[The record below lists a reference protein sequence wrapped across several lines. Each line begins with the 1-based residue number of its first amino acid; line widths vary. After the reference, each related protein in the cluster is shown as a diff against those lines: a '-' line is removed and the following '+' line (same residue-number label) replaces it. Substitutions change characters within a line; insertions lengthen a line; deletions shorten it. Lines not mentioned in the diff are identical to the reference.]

1 MSQPGEMAPVLGLI
15 AKDVPVEQETVDV
28 AVMMDLTGSMS
39 NEINA
44 MGNKMVD
51 VFDTLR
57 AKHPTKRFRIAFVG
71 YRDYDV
77 SDKERFIVIDF
88 TDNIA
93 DVKEIIRSLEAKGGD
108 DGAEDVAGGFQ
119 CINDLSWDIPDLS
132 GGATAVRQV
141 LFVADAPAHGMNYHD
156 DTISDNYPDGDP
168 SEINLDDQMALM
180 ASKQIGF
187 TVFRMNSCNDK
198 MNGVLRAAYQ
208 RGKQERGPGATSK
221 ATFIVADV
229 AQQLAIAKA
238 REMYADDGFYG
249 YERSG
254 VEDIDDEIDRG
265 DDCVNRSLSVAAV
278 ETSDSIMYTQLLSAV
293 SSQLD

>member
-1 MSQPGEMAPVLGLI
+1 MSQPGEITPVLGLI
-15 AKDVPVEQETVDV
+15 VKDVPLEQETVDV

-57 AKHPTKRFRIAFVG
+57 VKHPTKRFRMGFIG

-77 SDKERFIVIDF
+77 SDEERFTVIDF
-88 TDNIA
+88 TDNIVA
-93 DVKEIIRSLEAKGGD
+93 VKEIIRSLEAKGGD
-108 DGAEDVAGGFQ
+108 DAAEDVAGGFQ
-119 CINDLSWDIPDLS
+119 RMNGLSWNPSAIH
-132 GGATAVRQV
+132 QV

-156 DTISDNYPDGDP
+156 ETVSDNYPDGDP

-187 TVFRMNSCNDK
+187 TVFRMNSYNDK

-208 RGKQERGPGATSK
+208 RGKQECGPGTTSK

-229 AQQLAIAKA
+229 AQQLATAKA
-238 REMYADDGFYG
+238 MCSDDFYG
-249 YERSG
+249 HYRGSM
-254 VEDIDDEIDRG
+254 EDIDEDVDRG
-265 DDCVNRSLSVAAV
+265 GYDEYQGGYDGVNRSLSEVTEVA
-278 ETSDSIMYTQLLSAV
+278 TSDFIMYEQLLSAV
-293 SSQLD
+293 SSILE

>member
-1 MSQPGEMAPVLGLI
+1 MSQPGEMTAVLGLI
-15 AKDVPVEQETVDV
+15 AKDVPVDQETVDV

-57 AKHPTKRFRIAFVG
+57 AKHPMKRFRIGFVG

-88 TDNIA
+88 TDNIT

-119 CINDLSWDIPDLS
+119 HINGLSWN
-132 GGATAVRQV
+132 ATAVRQV

-229 AQQLAIAKA
+229 AQQLAVAKA
-238 REMYADDGFYG
+238 REMYSDDGFYG

-265 DDCVNRSLSVAAV
+265 DDCVNRSLSEAV
-278 ETSDSIMYTQLLSAV
+278 IETSDSIMYTQLLSAV